1 MICYHCGC
9 NLTEHDFCTNCG
21 ADVSSYKIVV
31 SASNIFYNEGLEKA
45 KVRDLSGAIAS
56 LRQCIKLNKN
66 HVDARNLLGLVY
78 FEMGESILA
87 LNEWVISKNLRSKK
101 NLAGEYL
108 KLIQNNPGKLEALN
122 GTIKKYNQA
131 LTYCYQDS
139 TDMAVIQLKK
149 VLSMNPKYVKAHL
162 LLALLYIYYEDW
174 AKAKKEI
181 ERVLRVDSNNTQA
194 LRYLQEIVKVAGD
207 SDSGSKGNKNN
218 KGNSKA
224 KAVTTN
230 TNIISDESYQYQ
242 SGNETIIQP
251 LNYSEKRSLQSIWN
265 LVIGIIV
272 GFAVAWFLVLPA
284 RIQTEKATIN
294 NELRQV
300 SEQLDVKTATINELE
315 SKVKNLEEETAELQG
330 QLQGFVGNGGT
341 LEDVN
346 NLLQAARLYIEN
358 PADTVKIGSYIEKIN
373 PESIT
378 EESSESFTSLYGLLL
393 REVGVDIGKKYYT
406 DGMDKYQK
414 GNYEAAIEDLSKA
427 IVYDAQNQDAYYN
440 LGNAYRKLEKTG
452 EAIEVYQK
460 IIELFPSTSMAT
472 RAQSFVNEL
481 TQE

>member
-21 ADVSSYKIVV
+21 ADVSSYKVVV
-31 SASNIFYNEGLEKA
+31 SASNIYYNEGLEKA
-45 KVRDLSGAIAS
+45 KVRDLSGAVAS
-56 LRQCIKLNKN
+56 LRQCLKLNKN

-108 KLIQNNPGKLEALN
+108 KLIQNNPGKLDALN
-122 GTIKKYNQA
+122 STIKKYNQS

-139 TDMAVIQLKK
+139 LDLAVIQLKK
-149 VLSMNPKYVKAHL
+149 VLSMNPKYVQAHL
-162 LLALLYIYYEDW
+162 LLALLYMQSEDW
-174 AKAKKEI
+174 AKAKKEL
-181 ERVLRVDSNNTQA
+181 ERVLKVDANNTRA
-194 LRYLQEIVKVAGD
+194 LRYLQEISTVLPD
-207 SDSGSKGNKNN
+207 SDGAKGSA
-218 KGNSKA
+218 KA
-224 KAVTTN
+224 KAKAATN
-230 TNIISDESYQYQ
+230 LNHIISEESYQYQ

-251 LNYSEKRSLQSIWN
+251 LNYSEKKNIQSIWN
-265 LVIGIIV
+265 LAIGIIV

-284 RIQTEKATIN
+284 KIQTEKATIN
-294 NELRQV
+294 DELRLV

-315 SKVKNLEEETAELQG
+315 SKVKTLEEETSTLQG
-330 QLQGFVGNGGT
+330 QLEGFVGSGGT

-346 NLLQAARLYIEN
+346 NLLCAARVYIEN
-358 PADTVKIGSYIEKIN
+358 PNEVVKIGDYLEKIN

-393 REVGVDIGKKYYT
+393 RQVGTDIGAEYYQDGMKKYQNG
-406 DGMDKYQK
+406 DF
-414 GNYEAAIEDLSKA
+414 EAAVEALTRA
-427 IVYDAQNQDAYYN
+427 VAYDGNNQDAYFN
-440 LGNAYRKLEKTG
+440 LGNSYRKLEMTG

-460 IIELFPSTSMAT
+460 IIELFPSTSMAN
-472 RAQSFVNEL
+472 RAQSYINEL
-481 TQE
+481 TAE